1 RVVPRRSA
9 PAARTASVR
18 RRGDRPDRPARQGVL
33 LDRRS
38 RRAPARAGRGIGH
51 RRGRSRLRLGDAAAL
66 GRNRSERLRS
76 RGVGRGRRGSARRGG
91 RVSDERISAL
101 RGYVHDVPDFPSPGI
116 VSKDITPLLAE
127 PKAFTTCLDLFAER
141 WAGERVDAIVG
152 IESRGFIFGAALA
165 ARMTASFVPARKPGK
180 LPRAVV
186 AAEYE
191 LEYGKS
197 ALEMHADALRP
208 GERVVIIDDVIATG

>member
-1 RVVPRRSA
+1 M
-9 PAARTASVR
+9 
-18 RRGDRPDRPARQGVL
+18 
-33 LDRRS
+33 
-38 RRAPARAGRGIGH
+38 
-51 RRGRSRLRLGDAAAL
+51 
-66 GRNRSERLRS
+66 
-76 RGVGRGRRGSARRGG
+76 
-91 RVSDERISAL
+91 SDERISAL

-116 VSKDITPLLAE
+116 VFKDITPLLAE

-141 WAGERVDAIVG
+141 WAGERVDTIVG

-208 GERVVIIDDVIATG
+208 GERVVIIDDVIATGGTASAAVDLARRQGAHVLGCGFVIELAFLRGRAKLLDVPVHSLLEY